1 MRFYKYGGYLF
12 VTNGLC
18 GKLRPILLKP
28 HDGTERNNRH
38 FCSLNYF
45 IMRKIFTLSFLLV
58 SLAALAGPFTPGNI
72 VVVRV
77 GNGGATA
84 LTSAA
89 APVFLEEYTI
99 GGGLVQTIAL
109 PTTVSGANKALT
121 MSGSSTSDGNLNLS
135 VDRSY
140 LTLTGYDAAVATA
153 AVTGT
158 ASMTINRV
166 VAVVDASGNVN
177 TTTALTDAY
186 SGSNIRSAVT
196 TNGTDIWLA
205 GTSNPTGTGGPR
217 YTTKG
222 ATNTTQLLSTITNVR
237 TVSIYNGQ
245 LYCSSATGTYLGVS
259 SIGTGLPTTSGQT
272 ITYLPGFP
280 TVASSPTQSPYGFE
294 INPGPGNTMY
304 LADDRTVASGGGI
317 QKWTLAAGTWSLAY
331 TIAPDAI
338 LGARGLTVD
347 WRTATPIIYA
357 TTSGNSLVAITD
369 NGSAAS
375 STLTPLITAGT
386 NTVFRGVAFAPGT
399 PTLPVSILSFD
410 AQKANGKNEL
420 VWKVA
425 QETDFNYYEV
435 ERSIDGRTYSSI
447 GKVNAVNNSTYTF
460 TDAKPASLNYYRIK
474 LVDKNGKFNFTK
486 VVVVVNK
493 DNGFAVGN
501 VYPTITKDIINVE
514 VYAAANTRV
523 QYTINSLSGQKMM
536 SKSAVVSQFA
546 KQTFDI
552 SSLAAGM
559 YLLQISGSDGQK
571 TIKVIKQ

>member
-1 MRFYKYGGYLF
+1 
-12 VTNGLC
+12 
-18 GKLRPILLKP
+18 
-28 HDGTERNNRH
+28 
-38 FCSLNYF
+38 
-45 IMRKIFTLSFLLV
+45 MRKIFTLSFLLG

-77 GNGGATA
+77 GVPSASA

-109 PTTVSGANKALT
+109 PTTASGANKTLT

-135 VDRSY
+135 VDRAY
-140 LTLTGYDAAVATA
+140 LTLTGYDAAIATPAVTATA
-153 AVTGT
+153 ST
-158 ASMTINRV
+158 ANNRV

-205 GTSNPTGTGGPR
+205 GTANPTATGGPR

-222 ATNTTQLLSTITNVR
+222 ATTTTQLLSTITNVR
-237 TVSIYNGQ
+237 SVSIYNGQ

-280 TVASSPTQSPYGFE
+280 TVASSPTQGPYGFE
-294 INPGPGNTMY
+294 INPGSGNTIY
-304 LADDRTVASGGGI
+304 VADDRTVANGGGI

-331 TIAPDAI
+331 TIAP
-338 LGARGLTVD
+338 GGTFGSRGLAVD
-347 WRTATPIIYA
+347 WRTTTPKIYA
-357 TTSGNSLVAITD
+357 TTTDNNLVAIID
-369 NGSAAS
+369 NGSAATS
-375 STLTPLITAGT
+375 VTTLLIAAGT

-399 PTLPVSILSFD
+399 PALPVSILSFD
-410 AQKANGKNEL
+410 AQKSNGKNEL

-425 QETDFNYYEV
+425 QETDLNYYEI
-435 ERSIDGRTYSSI
+435 ERSNDGRTYSSI

-460 TDAKPASLNYYRIK
+460 TDAKPTSLNYYRIK

-486 VVVVVNK
+486 VIVLVNK

-501 VYPTITKDIINVE
+501 VYPTVTKDVINVE
-514 VYAAANTRV
+514 VIASANTTV
-523 QYTINSLSGQKMM
+523 QYTISSMSGQKLM
-536 SKSAVVSQFA
+536 SKSAAVSQFV
-546 KQTFDI
+546 KQTIDL

-559 YLLQISGSDGQK
+559 YMLQVSGNGGQSTYK
-571 TIKVIKQ
+571 IIKQ